1 MDDELESFIREQK
14 ERVAEDKASLE
25 QDPPYMEIKVCCNDG
40 CIYCELFWV
49 KHKAVHSALGRPF
62 CCDPVAF
69 MCDNPLF
76 CDRQAKPYRAYVS
89 TVKENIPPKSSVQGK
104 GTASHHTAILNC

>member
-25 QDPPYMEIKVCCNDG
+25 QDPPYMEIKVCCYDG
-40 CIYCELFWV
+40 CIYCELLWV

-62 CCDPVAF
+62 CCDPVAL

-76 CDRQAKPYRAYVS
+76 CD
-89 TVKENIPPKSSVQGK
+89 
-104 GTASHHTAILNC
+104 